1 MLAMK
6 SRLCSALV
14 VALIALV
21 LVGCATPIDTN
32 NLALGMTSSEVEA
45 AIQKK
50 PLLTWAQDGK
60 IRKVYGSTLY
70 GYMHVDFIDDK
81 AIGWGNGGGDF
92 NSVDPIEIESDSTT
106 EFENGY

>member
-6 SRLCSALV
+6 SRLSSSLV
-14 VALIALV
+14 VALLALV
-21 LVGCATPIDTN
+21 FVGCATPINTN
-32 NLALGMTSSEVEA
+32 NLALGMTSSEVDA

-50 PLLTWAQDGK
+50 PLLTWAQAGK

-92 NSVDPIEIESDSTT
+92 NSVDPIEIESNSTT
-106 EFENGY
+106 EFEDGY